1 VGLGECPLTFVYLRI
16 TINDVPKDVFAMR
29 LAAPIREALETAAR
43 RDMRPPT
50 QLAAKILAE
59 HLIRE
64 GFLSAEEVKG
74 KQPRH
79 GKRRK

>member
-1 VGLGECPLTFVYLRI
+1 MPVDMCLSSYY
-16 TINDVPKDVFAMR
+16 DHDMPKDVFAMR

-43 RDMRPPT
+43 QDMRPPT

-59 HLIRE
+59 HLIRK
-64 GFLSAEEVKG
+64 GFLTAEDVQG

-79 GKRRK
+79 GRRRK